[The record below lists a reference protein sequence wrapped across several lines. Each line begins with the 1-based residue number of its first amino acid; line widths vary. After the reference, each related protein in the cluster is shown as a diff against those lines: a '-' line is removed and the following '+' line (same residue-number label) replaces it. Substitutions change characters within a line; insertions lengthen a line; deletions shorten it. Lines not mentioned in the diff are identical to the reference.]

1 VPPSAEKYR
10 KQAKDYYNSFLA
22 DLSAVLAV
30 ASAEQQAKAQVLA
43 DTTIKTLPPILFKSL
58 GVK

>member
-1 VPPSAEKYR
+1 MPPSAEKYR

-22 DLSAVLAV
+22 DLDAVLAV
-30 ASAEQQAKAQVLA
+30 ASAEQRAKAQVLA
-43 DTTIKTLPPILFKSL
+43 DAALKTLPPVLFKPL